1 MTLTLITGGA
11 RSGKSSAAVELARG
25 WGDRVTFIATAEP
38 LDEAMTRRIER
49 HRRDRPPSWE
59 VIEEPLH
66 LGQAVDLAPREHC
79 LVIDCLTLWTS
90 NAMAAGITDEQIVG
104 GARRCAEL
112 AAARSSPVIVVTNEV
127 GSGIVP
133 ANDMARRY
141 RDVLGLVNTAW
152 SRTADAAYLAVAG
165 RLLPLMRTDE
175 AIHVD

>member
-11 RSGKSSAAVELARG
+11 RSGKSSAAVELARR
-25 WGDRVTFIATAEP
+25 WGDRVTLIATAEP
-38 LDEAMTRRIER
+38 LDDEMARRIER
-49 HRRDRPPSWE
+49 HRRDRPSSWQ

-66 LGQAVDLAPREHC
+66 LGHAVDLAPREDC

-90 NAMAAGITDEQIVG
+90 NAMAAGIADEQIVG
-104 GARRCAEL
+104 RARRCAEL

-133 ANDMARRY
+133 SNDMARSY

-152 SRTADAAYLAVAG
+152 SRAADAAYLAVAG
-165 RLLPLMRTDE
+165 RLLPLIRADE
-175 AIHVD
+175 ATRVD